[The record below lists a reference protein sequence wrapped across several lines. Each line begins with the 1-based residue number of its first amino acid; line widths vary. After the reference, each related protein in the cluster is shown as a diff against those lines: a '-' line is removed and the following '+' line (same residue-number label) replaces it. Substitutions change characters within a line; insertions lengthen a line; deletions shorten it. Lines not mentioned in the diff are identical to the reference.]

1 MIRIRN
7 NPSQIIKKDIPHPFY
22 FPKPIAKKT
31 KQRSSPYLS
40 KTIMCIK
47 DLSCSD
53 SESEQDPENKIFYSK
68 EFHNEIYEN
77 ILKDLIVQFLLP
89 VVKESIKDM
98 TSASIILYINSIM
111 DQYIKEAL
119 NVEILKVAKI
129 AIDEIKNTEFID
141 ISDEWIKDI
150 CLFEIGFIIG
160 ISVNEV
166 LSENICFDYISGL
179 QIFDIVEESLS
190 EELKS
195 HSSIVDTFGNKLINY
210 LLEEDWLEI
219 LVEDEISFAR
229 LNENY
234 KLMPV
239 NLQKTLACNSMSKS
253 LENVIESIYF
263 DFLNEFVAGIW
274 TENVVLCCV
283 NEKDVQNNEKM
294 MPLFSLI
301 KDKRKNISSLAVL
314 ATYKLIKSIT

>member
-1 MIRIRN
+1 MISFYYKR
-7 NPSQIIKKDIPHPFY
+7 KKH
-22 FPKPIAKKT
+22 A
-31 KQRSSPYLS
+31 L
-40 KTIMCIK
+40 
-47 DLSCSD
+47 
-53 SESEQDPENKIFYSK
+53 
-68 EFHNEIYEN
+68 HG
-77 ILKDLIVQFLLP
+77 LK
-89 VVKESIKDM
+89 
-98 TSASIILYINSIM
+98 
-111 DQYIKEAL
+111 
-119 NVEILKVAKI
+119 
-129 AIDEIKNTEFID
+129 
-141 ISDEWIKDI
+141 WIKDI
-150 CLFEIGFIIG
+150 CLIEIGFIIG

-179 QIFDIVEESLS
+179 QFFDIVEESLS

-283 NEKDVQNNEKM
+283 TEKDVQNNEKM

-301 KDKRKNISSLAVL
+301 KDKRKNISALAVL